1 MIDSNKRTKKD
12 LFYFILLFLTLVV
25 MIVGVTFSYFSLM
38 ASEKKDSTWIKTG
51 TLAID
56 YIDGRNFND
65 YLLLPISEPNLDTL
79 YSVSKKKFSVSSTGT
94 LDQTMDI
101 YITVTNNDFDSNAL
115 GFSIY
120 DSNNQKIG
128 VGRLPSSGK
137 VLIAS
142 DVYLKGGDLANFTV
156 LIWLWENNQN
166 QDYEQGN
173 SFSGGFEI
181 DAKQVLLK

>member
-1 MIDSNKRTKKD
+1 MIDANKGTKKN
-12 LFYFILLFLTLVV
+12 LFYLILIILTLIV
-25 MIVGVTFSYFSLM
+25 MIVGVTFSYFALM
-38 ASEKKDSTWIKTG
+38 TSEKKDSTWIKTG

-56 YIDGRNFND
+56 YIDGRNFNTFF
-65 YLLLPISEPNLDTL
+65 LLPINEPNLDTL
-79 YSVSKKKFSVSSTGT
+79 YSVSKKKFSVSSMGT

-101 YITVTNNDFDSNAL
+101 YITVTNNDFANNAL

-128 VGRLPSSGK
+128 LGRIPSSGK
-137 VLIAS
+137 VLMAS
-142 DVYLKGGDLANFTV
+142 DIYLKSGDLANFTV

-166 QDYEQGN
+166 QDYEQGS

-181 DAKQVLLK
+181 DAKQILLK